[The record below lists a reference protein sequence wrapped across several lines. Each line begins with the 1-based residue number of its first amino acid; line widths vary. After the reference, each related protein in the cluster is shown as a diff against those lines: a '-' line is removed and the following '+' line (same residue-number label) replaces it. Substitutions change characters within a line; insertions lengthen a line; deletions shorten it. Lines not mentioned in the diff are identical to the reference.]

1 MKLNSIILAD
11 DSDSDLFVML
21 KDATLLLLD
30 DFACTQTNIE
40 VASNAYMSDAVSKH
54 TLSEKLSVVNNDS
67 FLCFWYGHGKYDC
80 FKIGDEQI
88 VTTTENHYIFT
99 NAMIYTF
106 SCLNGGE
113 LADTLISNYTKAFVG
128 YSDSAYCPCGID
140 DVTCRVAMTFLS
152 SLLGGKSII
161 DSVEDLKSA
170 YEDTMF
176 EDGLDPFQAES
187 FQRNRDN
194 IVLKGNG
201 TLTIK
206 DFIIG

>member
-11 DSDSDLFVML
+11 DSDNVLFLML
-21 KDATLLLLD
+21 KDATLQLLD
-30 DFACTQTNIE
+30 IFARTQTHID
-40 VASNAYMSDAVSKH
+40 VVSNAYMSDNVSKC

-67 FLCFWYGHGKYDC
+67 FLCFWYGHGKEDS

-88 VTTTENHYIFT
+88 VSTTDNHYIFT

-113 LADTLISNYTKAFVG
+113 LADTLIANNTKAFVG

-140 DVTCRVAMTFLS
+140 DITCRVAMTFLS
-152 SLLGGKSII
+152 SLLGGKSIS
-161 DSVEDLKSA
+161 DSVEDLKAA
-170 YEDTMF
+170 YEDTMY
-176 EDGLDPFQAES
+176 EDGLDPLQAES

>member
-11 DSDSDLFVML
+11 DSDNVLFVML
-21 KDATLLLLD
+21 KDGTLQLLNN
-30 DFACTQTNIE
+30 FAHTQTNIE
-40 VASNAYMSDAVSKH
+40 IVNNTYLSDTVAKH
-54 TLSEKLSVVNNDS
+54 NLSEKLSVVNNDS
-67 FLCFWYGHGKYDC
+67 FLCFWYGHGKCDS

-88 VTTTENHYIFT
+88 VTTTENHYIFS

-113 LADTLISNYTKAFVG
+113 LADTLISNNTKAFVG
-128 YSDSAYCPCGID
+128 YNDSAYCPCGID
-140 DVTCRVAMTFLS
+140 NVTCRVAMTFLS
-152 SLLGGKSII
+152 SLLGGKSIS
-161 DSVEDLKSA
+161 DSVEDLKTA

-201 TLTIK
+201 TLTLK
-206 DFIIG
+206 DFIIM